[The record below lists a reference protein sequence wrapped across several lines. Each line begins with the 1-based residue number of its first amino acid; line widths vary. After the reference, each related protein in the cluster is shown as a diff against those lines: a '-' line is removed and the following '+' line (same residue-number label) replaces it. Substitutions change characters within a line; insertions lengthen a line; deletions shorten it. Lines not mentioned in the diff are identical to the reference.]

1 LVSNVNVRSFTSRAC
16 AAFCAFVVAS
26 SFAGTG
32 DNPQNRYPNELEG
45 SRFYAEYLAPL
56 EPGHSDEKAVRR
68 VLGET
73 TAVRR
78 SGWTINTTYAVKSG
92 PVYNPTLGPLAEI
105 TLRPD
110 AIIPMASVKFSPRF
124 AHCHSSLSEFNI
136 SFDVYSDTSG
146 LEYWLQEEDSKW
158 GKKGDLFQIVYGPKR
173 KPLPPNT
180 FC

>member
-1 LVSNVNVRSFTSRAC
+1 VNVRTLRSRAF

-26 SFAGTG
+26 SLAGTE
-32 DNPQNRYPNELEG
+32 DKPQNRYPNELEG
-45 SRFYAEYLAPL
+45 FRFYAEYLAPL
-56 EPGHSDEKAVRR
+56 EPGLSGEKAARR
-68 VLGET
+68 VLGNT
-73 TAVRR
+73 AAVRR
-78 SGWTINTTYAVKSG
+78 SGWTINTTYAAKSG

-110 AIIPMASVKFSPRF
+110 AIIPMAAVKIPRRF

-146 LEYWLQEEDSKW
+146 LEYWLHEEDSKW

-173 KPLPPNT
+173 KPFSPNT
-180 FC
+180 IC